1 VRRCL
6 VDTGILYAAADRDD
20 AWNGRATKWLSDF
33 PGRVLLASSIIP
45 EVCYLL
51 NTYLGPD
58 AEVKFVRSL
67 KERALSV
74 EHFAN
79 GDLARIEELLQVY
92 HELNLRFVD
101 ACTVA
106 VAERLKITEIA
117 TTDRRHFSAV
127 KPKHCPAFALL
138 P

>member
-1 VRRCL
+1 MRRCL
-6 VDTGILYAAADRDD
+6 VDTGILYAAADCDD
-20 AWNGRATKWLSDF
+20 AWNARATKWLNDF

-51 NTYLGPD
+51 NTYLGFD

-67 KERALSV
+67 KERELSV
-74 EHFAN
+74 EQFVN
-79 GDLARIEELLQVY
+79 GDMARIEELLQVY
-92 HELNLRFVD
+92 HPLNLGFVD

-117 TTDRRHFSAV
+117 TTHRQHFSAV
-127 KPKHCPAFALL
+127 KPKHCPAFTLL

>member
-1 VRRCL
+1 MRRCL

-51 NTYLGPD
+51 NTYLGAD

-67 KERALSV
+67 KERELSV
-74 EHFAN
+74 EHFADA
-79 GDLARIEELLQVY
+79 DLARIEELLQVY
-92 HELNLRFVD
+92 HELNLGFVD